1 MTKCAALPPLNP
13 LPPFRSHSRDGTPRG
28 LTLNKKELLSELFS
42 KETLIKS
49 DSAIESAFP

>member
-1 MTKCAALPPLNP
+1 MRRTAPALPLEPAPPLSLARKGRHAPWTNP
-13 LPPFRSHSRDGTPRG
+13 EQ
-28 LTLNKKELLSELFS
+28 KELLSELFS

>member
-1 MTKCAALPPLNP
+1 MRRPAPVEPIEPAPPLSLALKGRHAPWTN
-13 LPPFRSHSRDGTPRG
+13 
-28 LTLNKKELLSELFS
+28 LNKKELLSELFS

>member
-1 MTKCAALPPLNP
+1 MRRPAPALPLEPAPPLSLARKGRHAPWTNP
-13 LPPFRSHSRDGTPRG
+13 EQKRAPLGA
-28 LTLNKKELLSELFS
+28 LS

>member
-1 MTKCAALPPLNP
+1 MHRPAPALPIEPAPPL
-13 LPPFRSHSRDGTPRG
+13 LLALKDGTPRG

>member
-1 MTKCAALPPLNP
+1 MRRPAPALPIEPAPPL
-13 LPPFRSHSRDGTPRG
+13 RSHSRDGTPRG

>member
-1 MTKCAALPPLNP
+1 MRRPAPALPIESAPL
-13 LPPFRSHSRDGTPRG
+13 FRSHSRDGTPRG

>member
-1 MTKCAALPPLNP
+1 MRRTAPALPLEPAPL
-13 LPPFRSHSRDGTPRG
+13 FRSHARDGTPRG